1 MWRSRGGRSETS
13 RSPMRTVP
21 PSIRSR
27 PARHRSSVV
36 LPQPDGP
43 SRTMNSPSRM
53 SRSTSFSAT
62 VFPKVLRTDS
72 KATLAISSAPRS
84 PQVEEIAAH
93 EEDEEERRDDEE
105 EAAGE
110 SEVER
115 RDVERAEHLSRK
127 RRVAD
132 REDRRGEDLV
142 PRGHEGE
149 DRGGREA
156 GQGQGSATRT
166 NAPKRDVP
174 SVVAASSSSRET
186 PRNTPAVTMTMNGRT
201 IAVWMMITPC
211 SVSYRPIWMNVTA
224 RGIDRIAIGNIFEM
238 STPTWIKP
246 RPGKLNRA
254 SA

>member
-1 MWRSRGGRSETS
+1 
-13 RSPMRTVP
+13 MRTAP
-21 PSIRSR
+21 PSMRSR
-27 PARHRSSVV
+27 PARQRSSVV

-53 SRSTSFSAT
+53 SRSTSLRAT

-127 RRVAD
+127 RCVAD

-156 GQGQGSATRT
+156 GQGQGE
-166 NAPKRDVP
+166 RD
-174 SVVAASSSSRET
+174 ADECAEARRAERRRGLLELARDT
-186 PRNTPAVTMTMNGRT
+186 QEH
-201 IAVWMMITPC
+201 
-211 SVSYRPIWMNVTA
+211 A
-224 RGIDRIAIGNIFEM
+224 RGHDDDERQDHRGVDDDH
-238 STPTWIKP
+238 
-246 RPGKLNRA
+246 GL
-254 SA
+254 